1 MVGGAG
7 ENPTGGGWLQDF
19 FVVFI
24 GRGSWFKDGMNRRDF
39 LVRSSLFASAG
50 LMARGTWAAQAPAKS
65 AAPGAAP
72 RPAMAPAPTVTEFK
86 ALRRDVGI
94 FTGRGGSIGW
104 LASREALVAV
114 DTQFPDTAATF
125 AMGVPGRGQRM
136 FDVVINT
143 HHHGDHTGGNPVL
156 KPVAKTIVAQAN
168 VPKLQF
174 AAAEKANTVDKQVYA
189 DTTFPEVWRREIGGE
204 VVLAQYHGAAH
215 TSGDVIVLFEKA
227 NVVHMGDL
235 MFNRMYPVIDR
246 IAGGRIKGW
255 IAVLEEAAKTYPAD
269 AIYIFGHGQAKFGP
283 TGTRG
288 DLLVL
293 RDYLSGLLD
302 YTAKKIAAGDAKE
315 KIMALENLPGFD
327 DFHAPLP
334 NRLSANLA
342 VAYDE
347 LTDKKR

>member
-1 MVGGAG
+1 M
-7 ENPTGGGWLQDF
+7 
-19 FVVFI
+19 
-24 GRGSWFKDGMNRRDF
+24 
-39 LVRSSLFASAG
+39 
-50 LMARGTWAAQAPAKS
+50 
-65 AAPGAAP
+65 
-72 RPAMAPAPTVTEFK
+72 
-86 ALRRDVGI
+86 
-94 FTGRGGSIGW
+94 
-104 LASREALVAV
+104 
-114 DTQFPDTAATF
+114 
-125 AMGVPGRGQRM
+125 
-136 FDVVINT
+136 
-143 HHHGDHTGGNPVL
+143 
-156 KPVAKTIVAQAN
+156 
-168 VPKLQF
+168 
-174 AAAEKANTVDKQVYA
+174 
-189 DTTFPEVWRREIGGE
+189 
-204 VVLAQYHGAAH
+204 
-215 TSGDVIVLFEKA
+215 IVLFEKA

-246 IAGGRIKGW
+246 ISGGRIKGW
-255 IAVLEEAAKTYPAD
+255 IAVLEEAAKNYPAD

-334 NRLSANLA
+334 NRLSTNLA